1 MSMTEVLHANIF
13 FIITTVAVVLF
24 TLLMC
29 VLLFHLI
36 KIVKAVRR
44 IVDRVEA
51 GSEVL
56 ADDIENLRATFNITN
71 LIQFI
76 MSLVP
81 GAKPRRASTRR
92 KRKVN

>member
-1 MSMTEVLHANIF
+1 MTEVLHANIF
-13 FIITTVAVVLF
+13 FIITSVAVVLF
-24 TLLMC
+24 TLLVC
-29 VLLFHLI
+29 VLLYHLI

-56 ADDIENLRATFNITN
+56 AEDIEHIRASFNVAS
-71 LIQFI
+71 LVKFI

-81 GAKPRRASTRR
+81 GGKS
-92 KRKVN
+92 KRSRNTQK